1 MGMIFNVS
9 MSEQE
14 EEDDDNF
21 RIALVIILNKDFRW
35 PEAGSQ
41 LSRLYINQNRAEDHA
56 KITRHYFNICQD
68 TEIPRST
75 SSIENQEIN
84 T

>member
-1 MGMIFNVS
+1 MWMKMLMGMIFNVS

-21 RIALVIILNKDFRW
+21 KMAMVIILNEDFRW

-41 LSRLYINQNRAEDHA
+41 LSRLYINQNRAEGHA
-56 KITRHYFNICQD
+56 KITRHYFNI
-68 TEIPRST
+68 
-75 SSIENQEIN
+75 
-84 T
+84 